1 MSDKKHL
8 AFPNKADSVRLAI
21 GVMGI
26 GTSGPLI
33 ALSTMPVLTLIF
45 WRNLGGAFVTFLLNF
60 KKLQLKD
67 REGFKWSAIAGV
79 VLAAHFVGFFLAMR
93 YTSVAS
99 GTALA
104 ALQPIFAT
112 IFAVFTGHHVSK
124 TSWFGMLISFVG
136 VLFISGVDLHF
147 SWRAFQGDLAAII
160 CAGLAA
166 TYVNLGAKAQKSI
179 PATTYT
185 TICYFF
191 CALTALP
198 FALTQSAFLS
208 FAAREWWL
216 VLGLILGA
224 QLLGHSMFNSVLK
237 RVSPAIVSMVVFFE
251 VPISALL
258 AIWWLNQKPHLGI
271 WVGILVIMAGSSL
284 VILGRTDE
292 N

>member
-1 MSDKKHL
+1 MSQKKHL

-33 ALSTMPVLTLIF
+33 AMSAMPVLTLIF
-45 WRNLGGAFVTFLLNF
+45 WRNLGGAIATFFMNYKRLELR
-60 KKLQLKD
+60 D
-67 REGFKWSAIAGV
+67 RDGFKWSAIAGV

-93 YTSVAS
+93 YTSVAA

-112 IFAVFTGHHVSK
+112 IFAVFTGHHVSR
-124 TSWFGMLISFVG
+124 TSWFGMLVSFVG
-136 VLFISGVDLHF
+136 VLLISGVDLHF

-160 CAGLAA
+160 CAALAA
-166 TYVNLGAKAQKSI
+166 TYVNLGAKAQRSI

-198 FALTQSAFLS
+198 FALIQGDFFNFT
-208 FAAREWWL
+208 AREWWI
-216 VLGLILGA
+216 VLGLIVGA

-258 AIWWLNQKPHLGI
+258 AIWWLGQKPHIGI
-271 WVGILVIMAGSSL
+271 WFGVLTILAGSAL
-284 VILGRTDE
+284 VVLGRTDE

>member
-8 AFPNKADSVRLAI
+8 SFPNRADSVRLAI

-45 WRNLGGAFVTFLLNF
+45 WRNLGGSLITFLINF
-60 KKLQLKD
+60 KRLQLRD

-112 IFAVFTGHHVSK
+112 IFAVITGHHVSK
-124 TSWFGMLISFVG
+124 LSWSGMLLSFIG

-160 CAGLAA
+160 CAALAA
-166 TYVNLGAKAQKSI
+166 TYVNLGAKAQRTI

-191 CALTALP
+191 CAISALP
-198 FALTQSAFLS
+198 FALLQGNFWHFSAK
-208 FAAREWWL
+208 EWWI
-216 VLGLILGA
+216 VLGLIIGA

-271 WVGILVIMAGSSL
+271 WLGILIIMTGSAL
-284 VILGRTDE
+284 VISGRTDE

>member
-1 MSDKKHL
+1 MSQKKHL

-33 ALSTMPVLTLIF
+33 AMSAMPVLTLIF
-45 WRNLGGAFVTFLLNF
+45 WRNLGGAIATFFMNYKRLELR
-60 KKLQLKD
+60 D

-93 YTSVAS
+93 YTSVAA

-112 IFAVFTGHHVSK
+112 IFAVFTGHHVSR
-124 TSWFGMLISFVG
+124 TSWFGMLVSFVG
-136 VLFISGVDLHF
+136 VLLISGVDLHF

-160 CAGLAA
+160 CAALAA
-166 TYVNLGAKAQKSI
+166 TYVNLGAKAQRSI

-198 FALTQSAFLS
+198 FALIQGDFFNFT
-208 FAAREWWL
+208 AREWWI
-216 VLGLILGA
+216 VLGLIVGA

-258 AIWWLNQKPHLGI
+258 AIWWLGQKPHIGI
-271 WVGILVIMAGSSL
+271 WFGVLTILAGSAL
-284 VILGRTDE
+284 VVLGRTDE

>member
-1 MSDKKHL
+1 MSQKKHL
-8 AFPNKADSVRLAI
+8 AFPNKADSIRLAI

-45 WRNLGGAFVTFLLNF
+45 WRNLGGAIATFFMNYKRLELR
-60 KKLQLKD
+60 D

-104 ALQPIFAT
+104 ALQPIFAS
-112 IFAVFTGHHVSK
+112 IFAVFTGHHISRISWLGMFVS
-124 TSWFGMLISFVG
+124 FIG

-160 CAGLAA
+160 CAALAA
-166 TYVNLGAKAQKSI
+166 TYVNLGAKAQRTI
-179 PATTYT
+179 PSTTYT

-191 CALTALP
+191 CALAALP
-198 FALTQSAFLS
+198 FALAQGDFLH

-216 VLGLILGA
+216 VAGLILGA

-258 AIWWLNQKPHLGI
+258 AIWWLGQKPHIGI
-271 WVGILVIMAGSSL
+271 WLGVLTIMIGSAF
-284 VILGRTDE
+284 VVLGRTDE

>member
-1 MSDKKHL
+1 MSQKKHL

-33 ALSTMPVLTLIF
+33 AMSAMPVLTLIF
-45 WRNLGGAFVTFLLNF
+45 WRNLGGAIATFFMNYKRLELR
-60 KKLQLKD
+60 D

-93 YTSVAS
+93 YTSVAA

-112 IFAVFTGHHVSK
+112 IFAVFTGHHVSR
-124 TSWFGMLISFVG
+124 TSRFGILVSFVG

-160 CAGLAA
+160 CAALAA
-166 TYVNLGAKAQKSI
+166 TYVNLGAKAQRSI

-198 FALTQSAFLS
+198 FALIQGDFFNFT
-208 FAAREWWL
+208 AREWWI
-216 VLGLILGA
+216 VLGLIVGA

-258 AIWWLNQKPHLGI
+258 AIWWLGQKPHIGI
-271 WVGILVIMAGSSL
+271 WFGVLTILAGSAL
-284 VILGRTDE
+284 VVLGRTDE

>member
-1 MSDKKHL
+1 MNEKKHL
-8 AFPNKADSVRLAI
+8 AFPNKADAIRLSI

-33 ALSTMPVLTLIF
+33 AMSTMPVLTLIF
-45 WRNLGGAFVTFLLNF
+45 WRNLGGAIATFFINI
-60 KKLQLKD
+60 KKLELKNRD
-67 REGFKWSAIAGV
+67 GFKWSAIAGV

-93 YTSVAS
+93 LSSVAS

-124 TSWFGMLISFVG
+124 TSWGGMLISFIG

-166 TYVNLGAKAQKSI
+166 TYVNLGAKAQRFI
-179 PATTYT
+179 PPTTYT

-191 CALTALP
+191 CAVAALP
-198 FALTQSAFLS
+198 FALIQGEFSNFS
-208 FAAREWWL
+208 AREWWI
-216 VLGLILGA
+216 VLGLIAGA

-258 AIWWLNQKPHLGI
+258 AIWWLGQKPNLGI
-271 WVGILVIMAGSSL
+271 WIGILTIMIGSTL
-284 VILGRTDE
+284 VLLGRTDE

>member
-1 MSDKKHL
+1 MSQKKHL

-33 ALSTMPVLTLIF
+33 AMSAMPVLTLIF
-45 WRNLGGAFVTFLLNF
+45 WRNLGGAIATFFMNYKRLELR
-60 KKLQLKD
+60 D
-67 REGFKWSAIAGV
+67 RDGFKWSAIAGV

-93 YTSVAS
+93 YTSVAA

-112 IFAVFTGHHVSK
+112 IFAVFTGHHVSR
-124 TSWFGMLISFVG
+124 TSWFGMLVSFVG

-160 CAGLAA
+160 CAALAA
-166 TYVNLGAKAQKSI
+166 TYVNLGAKAQRSI

-185 TICYFF
+185 TVCYFF

-198 FALTQSAFLS
+198 FALIQGEFFNFT
-208 FAAREWWL
+208 AREWWI
-216 VLGLILGA
+216 VLGLIVGA

-258 AIWWLNQKPHLGI
+258 AIWWLGQKPHIGI
-271 WVGILVIMAGSSL
+271 WLGVLTILAGSAL
-284 VILGRTDE
+284 VVLGRTDE

>member
-1 MSDKKHL
+1 MNQKKHL
-8 AFPNKADSVRLAI
+8 AFPNRSDSLRLGI
-21 GVMGI
+21 GVLGI

-33 ALSTMPVLTLIF
+33 ALSTMPILALIF
-45 WRNLGGAFVTFLLNF
+45 WRNLGGSVITFLVNF
-60 KKLQLKD
+60 RKLQIKE

-79 VLAAHFVGFFLAMR
+79 VLAAHFLGFFLAMR
-93 YTSVAS
+93 YTSVAA
-99 GTALA
+99 GTALT

-124 TSWFGMLISFVG
+124 KAWTGMLVSFIG

-160 CAGLAA
+160 CAALAA
-166 TYVNLGAKAQKSI
+166 IYVNLGAKAQKSI

-198 FALTQSAFLS
+198 FALTQGNLFNFS
-208 FAAREWWL
+208 AREWWL
-216 VLGLILGA
+216 VLGLIVGA

-258 AIWWLNQKPHLGI
+258 AVWWLGQKPHLGI
-271 WVGILVIMAGSSL
+271 WFGVLTILLGSAL

>member
-1 MSDKKHL
+1 MSQKKHL

-33 ALSTMPVLTLIF
+33 AMSAMPVLTLIF
-45 WRNLGGAFVTFLLNF
+45 WRNLGGAIATFFMNYKRLELR
-60 KKLQLKD
+60 D

-93 YTSVAS
+93 YTSVAA

-112 IFAVFTGHHVSK
+112 IFAVFTGHHVSR
-124 TSWFGMLISFVG
+124 TSWFGMLVSFVG

-160 CAGLAA
+160 CAALAA
-166 TYVNLGAKAQKSI
+166 TYVNLGAKAQRSI

-198 FALTQSAFLS
+198 FALIQGDFLN
-208 FAAREWWL
+208 FTAREWWI
-216 VLGLILGA
+216 VLGLIVGA

-258 AIWWLNQKPHLGI
+258 AIWWLGQKPHIGI
-271 WVGILVIMAGSSL
+271 WFGVLTILAGSAL
-284 VILGRTDE
+284 VVLGRTDE

>member
-8 AFPNKADSVRLAI
+8 SFPNRADSVRLAI

-33 ALSTMPVLTLIF
+33 ALSSMPILTLIY
-45 WRNLGGAFVTFLLNF
+45 WRNLGGSLITFLINF
-60 KKLQLKD
+60 RRLQLRD

-124 TSWFGMLISFVG
+124 LSWSGMLLSFIG

-160 CAGLAA
+160 CAALAA
-166 TYVNLGAKAQKSI
+166 TYVNLGAKAQRTI

-191 CALTALP
+191 CAISALP
-198 FALTQSAFLS
+198 FALLQGNFWHFSAK
-208 FAAREWWL
+208 EWWI
-216 VLGLILGA
+216 VLGLIIGA

-271 WVGILVIMAGSSL
+271 WLGILIIMTGSAL
-284 VILGRTDE
+284 VISGRTDE

>member
-1 MSDKKHL
+1 MSQKKHL

-33 ALSTMPVLTLIF
+33 AMSAMPVLTLIF
-45 WRNLGGAFVTFLLNF
+45 WRNLGGAIATFFMNYKRLELR
-60 KKLQLKD
+60 D

-93 YTSVAS
+93 YTSVAA

-112 IFAVFTGHHVSK
+112 IFAVFTGHHVSR
-124 TSWFGMLISFVG
+124 TSWFGMLVSFVG

-160 CAGLAA
+160 CAALAA
-166 TYVNLGAKAQKSI
+166 TYVNLGAKAQRSI

-198 FALTQSAFLS
+198 FALIQGDFFNFT
-208 FAAREWWL
+208 AREWWI
-216 VLGLILGA
+216 VLGLIVGA

-258 AIWWLNQKPHLGI
+258 AIWWLSQKPHIGI
-271 WVGILVIMAGSSL
+271 WFGVLTILAGSAL
-284 VILGRTDE
+284 VVLGRTDE